1 MGKKE
6 IFVLLSNNQARPGRI
21 FTQPHTLHI
30 CHLCTSRWVTMQ
42 QHSLICSQED
52 FEELLEKE
60 AEKERVQARGD
71 SIGADPSCYETTDKG
86 RKVSICL
93 CSTDMCNA
101 APNDNGAGAKMAFA
115 AIITLL
121 ASTAD
126 AVRLRP

>member
-1 MGKKE
+1 MMILIKSTRN
-6 IFVLLSNNQARPGRI
+6 VLVGTSNNIVALVRP
-21 FTQPHTLHI
+21 
-30 CHLCTSRWVTMQ
+30 
-42 QHSLICSQED
+42 QED